1 MGAVQYMEPEIEL
14 LRLDIGRTSRKPSAD
29 SSRGWWDV
37 EERQIEGLGGPGAQY
52 AQREVVRCAKPNIE
66 P

>member
-37 EERQIEGLGGPGAQY
+37 EERQIEGLGGPGA
-52 AQREVVRCAKPNIE
+52 
-66 P
+66 